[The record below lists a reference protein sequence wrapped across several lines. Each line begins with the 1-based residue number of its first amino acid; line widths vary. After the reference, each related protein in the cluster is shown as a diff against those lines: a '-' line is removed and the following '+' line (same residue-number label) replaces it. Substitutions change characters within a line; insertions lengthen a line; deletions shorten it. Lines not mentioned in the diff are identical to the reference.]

1 MTDLEFMQKSTASI
15 TEFFMTELKGE
26 FDDTTLTAIFKN
38 PNAKEGIQ
46 KIVVAIKEEWFD
58 KSEYSDKNQKDK
70 ERE

>member
-1 MTDLEFMQKSTASI
+1 MTDLEFMQNSIVNI

-46 KIVVAIKEEWFD
+46 KIAVAVKEEWFD
-58 KSEYSDKNQKDK
+58 KLEYLDKNQKERK
-70 ERE
+70 E